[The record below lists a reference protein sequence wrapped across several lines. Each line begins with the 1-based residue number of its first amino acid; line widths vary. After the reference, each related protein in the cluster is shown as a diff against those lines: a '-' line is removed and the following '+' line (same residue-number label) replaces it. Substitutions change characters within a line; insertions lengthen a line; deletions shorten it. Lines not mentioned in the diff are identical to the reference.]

1 MDKELWINGLRP
13 YIINAKPGGNTT
25 MRATWPEAIGKGDKK
40 HIKKA
45 LKRKIAV
52 YKPLGFEAAFN
63 GFLRRPGAE
72 GFKALREMPREGDR
86 KAYLD
91 TLIKDFL
98 IENAYYTLEEQ
109 YIRRRLMK
117 RLGISDPTDVRF
129 LEMVDFI
136 VEGIERGGLKRL
148 KTFQERCQFKT
159 YLCTVISSLLND
171 YWREKYKIEKKVTRY
186 EQDFEEM
193 FNRPVDDTAALLIHL
208 EDEKLKGKAAASLPR
223 VLDKLDFRERLVIKL
238 KYQKNMNTS
247 EIARTMDLSR
257 YKARQLIREAE
268 MRIKEEILAKLRNRG
283 GRHGTPEG

>member
-1 MDKELWINGLRP
+1 
-13 YIINAKPGGNTT
+13 
-25 MRATWPEAIGKGDKK
+25 MRATWPDLICKGDMKR
-40 HIKKA
+40 IKKT

-52 YKPLGFEAAFN
+52 YKPLGFEATFN
-63 GFLRRPGAE
+63 GFLRRLGAQDLN
-72 GFKALREMPREGDR
+72 ALREMPPEGERRE
-86 KAYLD
+86 AYLD
-91 TLIKDFL
+91 GLIKDFL
-98 IENAYYTLEEQ
+98 IENAYYALEEK
-109 YIRRRLMK
+109 YIRRRLMN

-193 FNRPVDDTAALLIHL
+193 FNLPVDDTAAVLIYL
-208 EDEKLKGKAAASLPR
+208 EDEKLKRNAAASLPQ

-238 KYQKNMNTS
+238 KYQKNMKTS
-247 EIARTMDLSR
+247 EIAGTLDLSR
-257 YKARQLIREAE
+257 YKAEQLIQEAE
-268 MRIKEEILAKLRNRG
+268 MRIKKEILSQLKNRG